1 MYKILVTGASGFVG
15 KYLCNALKK
24 IGHEVVAITS
34 QHGDI
39 SQITTWENLPPTN
52 VVIHL
57 AARTF
62 VPDSWKK
69 PDLFLETNTLGTLRA
84 LEYCKKHHASIVY
97 ISSYLYGNAKILPIQ
112 EDAPVFTPNPYAL
125 SKKTAEEYCK
135 LYADSYGV
143 NTVILR
149 PFNIYGNNQNPSFLI
164 PEIIHQVL
172 HGKAVHVKDLA
183 PKRDYLFIDDF
194 IQSII
199 KAIHLNQFE
208 IINIGSGIS
217 YSVKELIDMVQFIN
231 GSHYPV
237 TSSNEIRTAEIMN
250 TIADISKAAKV
261 LNWKPLV
268 SMEEGLFK
276 IIEQVKLNR
285 ATAE

>member
-15 KYLCNALKK
+15 NYLCNALKK
-24 IGHEVVAITS
+24 IGHKVVAITS

-57 AARTF
+57 AAKTF

-84 LEYCKKHHASIVY
+84 LEYCKKHQASIVY

-135 LYADSYGV
+135 LYSDSYGV

-149 PFNIYGNNQNPSFLI
+149 PFNIYGSNQNPSFLI

-183 PKRDYLFIDDF
+183 PKRDYLYIDDF

-199 KAIHLNQFE
+199 KAIDLKQFE
-208 IINIGSGIS
+208 IINIGSGNS
-217 YSVKELIDMVQFIN
+217 YSVKELIDMVQNIN

-250 TIADISKAAKV
+250 TIANISKAARV
-261 LNWKPLV
+261 LHWKPLV

-276 IIEQVKLNR
+276 IIEQVKLNV
-285 ATAE
+285 AAD